1 MSKQTKYFVYI
12 CALLPLLFLG
22 NTGTVL
28 AIEIESSSQTLT
40 TETMNETSASNAGS
54 PHPADK
60 KQWRIMK
67 LGVTLRQS
75 RVRNL

>member
-40 TETMNETSASNAGS
+40 TETMNETSASNTSTTDSTSTVSSDAE
-54 PHPADK
+54 
-60 KQWRIMK
+60 
-67 LGVTLRQS
+67 
-75 RVRNL
+75 